1 MKQFTILSKILFD
14 IVAKVCIMFSSNK
27 IEGGKEMN
35 FRKLTVAALALAMLA
50 GCGSSSASGTTPAA
64 SGSADASADTSAPA
78 AGDKSVTVAITADLN
93 TMDYH
98 VATDGTSF
106 IMHSMCI
113 GGLTQLDENAQPVP
127 DLAESWDVSEDGK
140 VYTFHLRDGLTWS
153 NGTPLTAAD
162 FVYGWQRL
170 VDPDLQSE
178 YAFIEKAVG
187 VKNASAVFAGELP
200 AEELGVKALDD
211 KTFEVTLDNPSGFM
225 LGLTAFPSF
234 FPLNKEFFEAEGDN
248 FALSIDDMIFCG
260 PYVMSGW
267 KAGNEYTFTKNPNYW
282 NAANCD
288 AYADEVVFRFAPDT
302 QSAALAYMQ
311 DHELD
316 VVTLSGELVD
326 QYADTEGYTNR
337 LTGYAWRLEINLENE
352 SLANLNLRKAL
363 SLSIDRDSIAK
374 DVLKDGSVAAEGF
387 IPKEFAY
394 GPDGKDYR
402 ETAGVVVD
410 YDIETA
416 QKFYADA
423 VAELG
428 GDPTIT
434 LLFEDS
440 EASKA
445 VAENIQYMWQSNL
458 PGLTVN
464 LDSKTKKERLNLM
477 NELNFDIGL
486 TRWGPDYADPQ
497 TYMDLYKSD
506 TDGYN
511 KSYFSDE
518 YDAIMNKAETG
529 EDAAD
534 AVARWND
541 MIEAE
546 KIILDDVALIPVY
559 QNGGAMLINPAIDG
573 IEFHNAGVDSYRF
586 ITVAE

>member
-1 MKQFTILSKILFD
+1 
-14 IVAKVCIMFSSNK
+14 
-27 IEGGKEMN
+27 MN

-50 GCGSSSASGTTPAA
+50 GCGSSSAPAA
-64 SGSADASADTSAPA
+64 PAESGGADATADTSTETT
-78 AGDKSVTVAITADLN
+78 GGKTLTVAITADLN

-113 GGLTQLDENAQPVP
+113 GGLTQLDENAQPAP
-127 DLAESWDVSEDGK
+127 DLAESWDVSEDGT

-153 NGTPLTAAD
+153 NGTPLTAND

-170 VDPDLQSE
+170 VDPELQSE
-178 YAFIEKAVG
+178 YAFIETAVG
-187 VKNASAVFAGELP
+187 VHNASAVFNGELP

-211 KTFEVTLDNPSGFM
+211 KTFEVTLDQPCGFM

-248 FALSIDDMIFCG
+248 FSLSINDMIFCG

-267 KAGNEYTFTKNPNYW
+267 EAGTEYTFTKNPNYW
-282 NAANCD
+282 NAANCGD
-288 AYADEVVFRFAPDT
+288 YADEVVFRFAPDT

-311 DHELD
+311 DHTLD

-337 LTGYAWRLEINLENE
+337 LTGYAWRLEINLNNE
-352 SLANLNLRKAL
+352 ALANKNLRKAL
-363 SLSIDRDSIAK
+363 SLSINRDSIAK

-387 IPKEFAY
+387 IPKDFAF

-402 ETAGVVVD
+402 ETAGNMVD
-410 YDIETA
+410 FDVEAA

-458 PGLTVN
+458 PGITIN

-477 NELNFDIGL
+477 NELNYDIGL

-511 KSYFSDE
+511 KSYFSAD
-518 YDAIMNKAETG
+518 YDAILNKAETG

-534 AVARWND
+534 ANARWND

-546 KIILDDVALIPVY
+546 KIVLEDVALIPVY
-559 QNGGAMLINPAIDG
+559 QNGGAILINPAVSG
-573 IEFHNAGVDSYRF
+573 IQFHNAGVDSYRF
-586 ITVAE
+586 VTIAD